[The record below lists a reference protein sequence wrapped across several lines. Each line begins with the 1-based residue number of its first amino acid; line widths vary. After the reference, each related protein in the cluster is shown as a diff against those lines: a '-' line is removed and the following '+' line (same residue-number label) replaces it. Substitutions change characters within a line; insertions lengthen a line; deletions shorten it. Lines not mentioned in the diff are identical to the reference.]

1 MIYYDNR
8 TFKNDQLY
16 EVYILKKFL
25 TNKYGEQKAIK
36 LIKANA
42 ANLDNLAK
50 ALGESDISFFCL
62 YFLSDIFVVKDS
74 NEARELSKSH
84 YEL

>member
-74 NEARELSKSH
+74 NEARELSKRH